1 MVKEFPVI
9 FMLLM
14 YFYCFFLY
22 RSRKRR
28 PSSGNLFQSLVTVN
42 SGVGSGGDDVM
53 DECAAAMVLMSLSCS
68 PHSPHWDN
76 GKKKIFWYIS
86 ASNASYCSLYTCYA
100 YQLTPFCC
108 VQCFGVSCLFQLLIC
123 HLCWWCGVLL
133 IEYLFKRSPCFFQK
147 VTWN

>member
-1 MVKEFPVI
+1 M
-9 FMLLM
+9 
-14 YFYCFFLY
+14 FFLY

-76 GKKKIFWYIS
+76 GKKKKILVHFRFQCLLLLVIYLLCLPVNSFLLCSVFWRFLFVPPAYLPPLLVVWCVADWVSIK
-86 ASNASYCSLYTCYA
+86 ALSL
-100 YQLTPFCC
+100 
-108 VQCFGVSCLFQLLIC
+108 
-123 HLCWWCGVLL
+123 
-133 IEYLFKRSPCFFQK
+133 FFQK